1 MKKIILIITL
11 VITSSVF
18 YGQSIFDKLEEMDGV
33 SSVVI
38 SKDAFEILSK
48 FNFEIDEGS
57 NEISEVFKMIDDL
70 NEFKTFSTDK
80 PDIAVT
86 MEAMVKNSVKDQK
99 MKELMRLKEDD
110 SKVWIYVKS
119 TSNKDLV
126 SQVLMLVKEID
137 KKTNGIS
144 EAMIVSLSGS
154 IDINKMSRLV
164 DTFIK
169 NK

>member
-86 MEAMVKNSVKDQK
+86 MEAMVKKSVKYLK

-110 SKVWIYVKS
+110 SKVLIYVKS

-126 SQVLMLVKEID
+126 SQVLMLVKGID

-164 DTFIK
+164 DTFTK

>member
-86 MEAMVKNSVKDQK
+86 MEAMVKKSVKDLK

-110 SKVWIYVKS
+110 SKVLIYVKS

-126 SQVLMLVKEID
+126 SQVLMLVKGID

-164 DTFIK
+164 DTFTK

>member
-126 SQVLMLVKEID
+126 SQVLMLVKGID

-164 DTFIK
+164 DTFTK

>member
-18 YGQSIFDKLEEMDGV
+18 YGQSIFDKLEEMEGV

-126 SQVLMLVKEID
+126 SQVLMLVKGID

-164 DTFIK
+164 DTFTK

>member
-18 YGQSIFDKLEEMDGV
+18 YGQSIFDKLEEMEGV

-164 DTFIK
+164 DTFTK

>member
-164 DTFIK
+164 DTFTK